1 MLRVEEVATPFTAVT
16 IFVPES
22 VPPLGFVPRAT
33 VTEPVKLGSV
43 VPASFWAATFTAGEI
58 GLPATV
64 ALGWTVNTRCVAG
77 GGGGGA
83 APGLSA
89 TTIASQLLGDVK
101 FQVHRGSTVP
111 ALACTAVSAWS
122 TITWLGSDCLASIP
136 KPGEVWEGPT
146 KAFDIVTA
154 Y

>member
-1 MLRVEEVATPFTAVT
+1 MLRFEKVATPFTGVT
-16 IFVPES
+16 VFVPES
-22 VPPLGFVPRAT
+22 SPPLGLVPRAI

-58 GLPATV
+58 GLPASV

-83 APGLSA
+83 VPGLSA
-89 TTIASQLLGDVK
+89 TTIASQVLVPVK
-101 FQVHRGSTVP
+101 FQVHRGSTEP

-122 TITWLGSDCLASIP
+122 TICASD
-136 KPGEVWEGPT
+136 
-146 KAFDIVTA
+146 
-154 Y
+154 